1 MDKTNN
7 ILFDNIDPD
16 SITIFSDVDL
26 NALFNF
32 SYNFDLLKGIIST
45 LLKNQQNL
53 QRQIEFANY
62 MNNEQDKTI
71 TSLKNEISE
80 IREKFALKQD
90 FVEVKDQ
97 IKKFNEIYTAY
108 DEELAK
114 SKFYY

>member
-7 ILFDNIDPD
+7 LLFDNIDPD

-32 SYNFDLLKGIIST
+32 SYNFDLLKGIIGT

-53 QRQIEFANY
+53 QKQIELANSI
-62 MNNEQDKTI
+62 NHEQDKTI
-71 TSLKNEISE
+71 IALRNEI
-80 IREKFALKQD
+80 IDIKEKYTLRDD
-90 FVEVKDQ
+90 FVEIKDQ
-97 IKKFNEIYTAY
+97 MKKINEIFPVY

-114 SKFYY
+114 SK